1 MNKTIK
7 ISLYPFLGV
16 LLYLFCVIRF
26 AYIPNINAISLSAGI
41 LIFLYLIL
49 KGAVFGNK
57 KYIKINIALYL
68 FCFSAIVSSLI
79 NFKNFDGTILYCL
92 KIIDILLFTE
102 FVCELKCEKK
112 MAIIYFAVSTLLSI
126 ITIVYANIHPLAAW
140 YNELNYLIGSKF
152 LVSYNAL
159 ASILFFAYGFD
170 SIKKNGFIYK
180 IIVLALFIFNFYVCF
195 RVKCST
201 GMIGIFFLFFLLMSK
216 SQKKLKITS
225 FLTKSWTA
233 VLIIL
238 FSATVVLL
246 FSNFIVNIPLIK
258 YVIEDVFNK
267 NSDLSG
273 RLIVYKNIFNY
284 FKGHWLLGY
293 GFNNVYSVFKNTMK
307 IRTNSYA
314 YDAQNAL
321 LEYML
326 YFGIIGCAFFL
337 NFIKKSFSNISRSN
351 HEVARKKF
359 YFIVGFYMMI
369 FLGTVEITFNPLFY
383 LFLSYISCDKQE
395 ICEVCEEEKR

>member
-7 ISLYPFLGV
+7 IFLYPFFGV

-26 AYIPNINAISLSAGI
+26 AYISNINVISLSAGI

-57 KYIKINIALYL
+57 KYIKINITLYL
-68 FCFSAIVSSLI
+68 FCFFAIVSSLI

-92 KIIDILLFTE
+92 KIVDILLFTE
-102 FVCELKCEKK
+102 YVCELKCEKK
-112 MAIIYFAVSTLLSI
+112 MAIIYFVVSTLLSI

-159 ASILFFAYGFD
+159 ASILFFSYGFD
-170 SIKKNGFIYK
+170 SIKKNGFIYR
-180 IIVLALFIFNFYVCF
+180 IIVLLLFIFNFYVCF
-195 RVKCST
+195 KVKCST
-201 GMIGIFFLFFLLMSK
+201 GMVGIFFLFFFLMFGF
-216 SQKKLKITS
+216 QNKLKVTGL
-225 FLTKSWTA
+225 LTKSSTA
-233 VLIIL
+233 VLAIVL
-238 FSATVVLL
+238 SALAVLL
-246 FSNFIVNIPLIK
+246 FSNFIVNVPLIK
-258 YVIEDVFNK
+258 YVIEDIFNK
-267 NSDLSG
+267 NGDLSG
-273 RLIVYKNIFNY
+273 RLIVYNNIFNY
-284 FKGHWLLGY
+284 FKGHWLFGY
-293 GFNNVYSVFKNTMK
+293 GFNNVYSIFKSTMK

-337 NFIKKSFSNISRSN
+337 NFVKKSFSNISRLN
-351 HEVARKKF
+351 QDAARKKI
-359 YFIVGFYMMI
+359 YFLVGFYMMV

-395 ICEVCEEEKR
+395 IYEVCEEEKR

>member
-7 ISLYPFLGV
+7 IFLYPFFGV

-26 AYIPNINAISLSAGI
+26 AYISNINVISLSAGI

-57 KYIKINIALYL
+57 KYIKINITLYL
-68 FCFSAIVSSLI
+68 FCFFAIVSSLI

-102 FVCELKCEKK
+102 YVCELKCEKK
-112 MAIIYFAVSTLLSI
+112 MAIIYFVVSTLLSI
-126 ITIVYANIHPLAAW
+126 ITIVYANVHPLAAW

-159 ASILFFAYGFD
+159 ASILFFSYGFD
-170 SIKKNGFIYK
+170 SIKKNGFIYR
-180 IIVLALFIFNFYVCF
+180 IIVLLLFIFNFYVCF
-195 RVKCST
+195 KVKCST
-201 GMIGIFFLFFLLMSK
+201 GMVGIFFLFFFLMFGF
-216 SQKKLKITS
+216 QNKLKVTGL
-225 FLTKSWTA
+225 LTKSSTA
-233 VLIIL
+233 VLAIVL
-238 FSATVVLL
+238 SALAVLL
-246 FSNFIVNIPLIK
+246 FSNFIVNVPLIK
-258 YVIEDVFNK
+258 YVIEDIFNK
-267 NSDLSG
+267 NGDLSG
-273 RLIVYKNIFNY
+273 RLIVYNNIFNY
-284 FKGHWLLGY
+284 FKGHWLFGY
-293 GFNNVYSVFKNTMK
+293 GFNNVYSIFKSTMK

-337 NFIKKSFSNISRSN
+337 NFVKKSFSNISRLN
-351 HEVARKKF
+351 QDAARKKI
-359 YFIVGFYMMI
+359 YFLVGFYMMV
-369 FLGTVEITFNPLFY
+369 FLGTIEITFNPLFY

>member
-1 MNKTIK
+1 MTVKV
-7 ISLYPFLGV
+7 SLYPFLGV

-26 AYIPNINAISLSAGI
+26 AYVPNINTISLIVGI

-68 FCFSAIVSSLI
+68 FCFFAIISSVI
-79 NFKNFDGTILYCL
+79 NYKNFDGTVLYCL

-102 FVCELKCEKK
+102 YVCELKCEKK
-112 MAIIYFAVSTLLSI
+112 MAIIYFVISTLLSA
-126 ITIVYANIHPLAAW
+126 ITIIYASIHPLAAW
-140 YNELNYLIGSKF
+140 YNELNYFIGSKF

-159 ASILFFAYGFD
+159 ASVLFFAYGFD

-180 IIVLALFIFNFYVCF
+180 MMSMIMLLFNFYVCF
-195 RVKCST
+195 KVKCST
-201 GMIGIFFLFFLLMSK
+201 GMVGIFFLFFFIILGIRNKLMITGPLAK
-216 SQKKLKITS
+216 SS
-225 FLTKSWTA
+225 TA
-233 VLIIL
+233 VLLIVL
-238 FSATVVLL
+238 STVLVLL
-246 FSNFIVNIPLIK
+246 FSNFIVNVPLIK

-273 RLIVYKNIFNY
+273 RLIVYNNIFNY
-284 FKGHWLLGY
+284 FKGHWLFGY
-293 GFNNVYSVFKNTMK
+293 GFNNVYSIFKSTMK

-314 YDAQNAL
+314 YDSQNAL

-337 NFIKKSFSNISRSN
+337 NFVKKSFSNISRLN
-351 HEVARKKF
+351 QEAARKKI
-359 YFIVGFYMMI
+359 YFLVGFYMMV

-395 ICEVCEEEKR
+395 IYEVYEEEKR

>member
-7 ISLYPFLGV
+7 IFLYPFFGV

-26 AYIPNINAISLSAGI
+26 AYISNINVISLSAGI

-57 KYIKINIALYL
+57 KYIKINITLYL
-68 FCFSAIVSSLI
+68 FCFFAIVSSLI

-102 FVCELKCEKK
+102 YVCKLKCEKK
-112 MAIIYFAVSTLLSI
+112 MAIIYFVVSTLLSI
-126 ITIVYANIHPLAAW
+126 ITIVYANVHPLAAW

-159 ASILFFAYGFD
+159 ASILFFSYGFD
-170 SIKKNGFIYK
+170 SIKKNGFIYR
-180 IIVLALFIFNFYVCF
+180 IIVLLLFIFNFYVCF
-195 RVKCST
+195 KVKCST
-201 GMIGIFFLFFLLMSK
+201 GMVGIFFLFFFLMFGF
-216 SQKKLKITS
+216 QNKLKVTGL
-225 FLTKSWTA
+225 LTKSSTA
-233 VLIIL
+233 VLAIVL
-238 FSATVVLL
+238 SALAVLL
-246 FSNFIVNIPLIK
+246 FSNFIVNVPLIK
-258 YVIEDVFNK
+258 YVIEDIFNK
-267 NSDLSG
+267 NGDLSG
-273 RLIVYKNIFNY
+273 RLIVYNNIFNY
-284 FKGHWLLGY
+284 FKGHWLFGY
-293 GFNNVYSVFKNTMK
+293 GFNNVYSIFKSTMK

-337 NFIKKSFSNISRSN
+337 NFVKKSFSNISRLN
-351 HEVARKKF
+351 QDAARKKI
-359 YFIVGFYMMI
+359 YFLVGFYMMV
-369 FLGTVEITFNPLFY
+369 FLGTIEITFNPLFY

>member
-1 MNKTIK
+1 MNMTVKV
-7 ISLYPFLGV
+7 SLYPFLGV

-26 AYIPNINAISLSAGI
+26 AYVPNINTISLIVGI

-68 FCFSAIVSSLI
+68 FCFFAIISSVI
-79 NFKNFDGTILYCL
+79 NYKNFDGTVLYCL

-102 FVCELKCEKK
+102 YVCELKCEKK
-112 MAIIYFAVSTLLSI
+112 MAIIYFVISTLLSA
-126 ITIVYANIHPLAAW
+126 ITIIYASIHPLAAW
-140 YNELNYLIGSKF
+140 YNELNYFIGSKF

-159 ASILFFAYGFD
+159 ASVLFFAYGFD

-180 IIVLALFIFNFYVCF
+180 MMSMIMLLFNFYVCF
-195 RVKCST
+195 KVKCST
-201 GMIGIFFLFFLLMSK
+201 GMVGIFFLFFFIMLGIRNKLMITGPLAK
-216 SQKKLKITS
+216 SS
-225 FLTKSWTA
+225 TA
-233 VLIIL
+233 VLLIVL
-238 FSATVVLL
+238 STVLVLL
-246 FSNFIVNIPLIK
+246 FSNFIVNVPLIK

-273 RLIVYKNIFNY
+273 RLIVYNNIFNY
-284 FKGHWLLGY
+284 FKGHWLFGY
-293 GFNNVYSVFKNTMK
+293 GFNNVYSIFKSTMK

-337 NFIKKSFSNISRSN
+337 NFVKKSFSNISRLNQES
-351 HEVARKKF
+351 ARKKN
-359 YFIVGFYMMI
+359 YFLVGFYMMV

-395 ICEVCEEEKR
+395 IYEVYEEEKR

>member
-7 ISLYPFLGV
+7 FSLYPVFGV
-16 LLYLFCVIRF
+16 LLYLFCVTKF
-26 AYIPNINAISLSAGI
+26 AYAPNINFISLAICI
-41 LIFLYLIL
+41 LILIYLSL
-49 KGAVFGNK
+49 KGLVFNNK
-57 KYIKINIALYL
+57 KYNKINIALYL
-68 FCFSAIVSSLI
+68 FCIFAIISSLI
-79 NFKNFDGTILYCL
+79 NLKNIDGTILYCL

-102 FVCELKCEKK
+102 YVCELKCEKK
-112 MAIIYFAVSTLLSI
+112 MAIIYFFVSTFLSI
-126 ITIVYANIHPLAAW
+126 ITIIYANKYPLAAW
-140 YNELNYLIGSKF
+140 YNDLNYFIGSKF

-159 ASILFFAYGFD
+159 ASILFFSYGLD
-170 SIKKNGFIYK
+170 SIKKNGFIYR
-180 IIVLALFIFNFYVCF
+180 IIVLSLFIFNFYVCI

-201 GMIGIFFLFFLLMSK
+201 GIVGIFFLFFFLMFGF
-216 SQKKLKITS
+216 QNKLKVTGHLARS
-225 FLTKSWTA
+225 SMA
-233 VLIIL
+233 VLAIVL
-238 FSATVVLL
+238 SALVVLL
-246 FSNFIVNIPLIK
+246 FSNFIVNLPLIK

-273 RLIVYKNIFNY
+273 RLIVYKNIFSY
-284 FKGHWLLGY
+284 FKGHWLFGY
-293 GFNNVYSVFKNTMK
+293 GFNNVYSIFKNTMK

-337 NFIKKSFSNISRSN
+337 NFIKKSFSNISRLN
-351 HEVARKKF
+351 KEATRKKI
-359 YFIVGFYMMI
+359 YFIVGFYMMV

-395 ICEVCEEEKR
+395 IYEVCEEEKR